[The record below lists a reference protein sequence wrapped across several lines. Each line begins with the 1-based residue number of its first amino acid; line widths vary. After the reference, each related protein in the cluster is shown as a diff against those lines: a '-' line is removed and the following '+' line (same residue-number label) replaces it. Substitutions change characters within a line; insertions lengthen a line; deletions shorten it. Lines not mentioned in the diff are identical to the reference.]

1 MNDTNADPP
10 AYPQAPALDVAQW
23 FNAPQPLTLAELRG
37 RVVVLHAFQ
46 MLCPGCVIHGLP
58 QAQAIHER
66 FAEQGVTVIG
76 LHTVFEHHAVM
87 TPEALAAFIH
97 EYRLR
102 FPIAVDRPAAQ
113 GGIPHTMS
121 AYRMRGTPTLILID
135 RDGRI
140 RRHEF
145 GRADD
150 LSVGASVGQLLAER
164 GAADHAAAH
173 AAPAEQGGCDDMGCV
188 PRPS

>member
-1 MNDTNADPP
+1 MNETRGSPL
-10 AYPQAPALDVAQW
+10 APELDVTRW
-23 FNAPQPLTLAELRG
+23 FNAPRPPTLAALRG

-66 FAEQGVTVIG
+66 FAGEGVAVIG
-76 LHTVFEHHAVM
+76 LHAVFEHHAVM

-135 RDGRI
+135 RGGRI

-145 GRADD
+145 GRPDD
-150 LSVGASVGQLLAER
+150 LAVGAAIGQLLAES
-164 GAADHAAAH
+164 GAAESVITEDRD
-173 AAPAEQGGCDDMGCV
+173 AAPAGCDEAGCA
-188 PRPS
+188 PRRP